1 MKKILFAI
9 FAIAALALTSCEN
22 KLDIMSLDA
31 SKLDNTEFTCWKM
44 TIKNAGLLNGTSYTW
59 DTEANVVRTLQAV
72 YLSSSNKAVVKYEKT
87 PADDA
92 DGCDAK
98 NNWED

>member
-9 FAIAALALTSCEN
+9 FAIAALALTSCEPKMN
-22 KLDIMSLDA
+22 IMDIDA
-31 SKLDNTEFTCWKM
+31 NALDNTEFTCWKM
-44 TIKNAGLLNGTSYTW
+44 TIKNAGMFNGTMYTW
-59 DTEANVVRTLQAV
+59 DTEANVVITLQAV
-72 YLSSSNKAVVKYEKT
+72 YLSSGNKAVVKYEKT

-98 NNWED
+98 NNWKD